1 MIKEG
6 NEMKKKFSLILLS
19 VALVVCSVFAFV
31 IPQGVNT
38 AKAETTNYFKIVDG
52 ASVRTESNEKG
63 EAGIRFIVQVS
74 ADVKEELIGKD
85 FGFVISR
92 EDAFDGQTKFANMEN
107 ASKTFVKI
115 TEDNVDDKFYP
126 FTPKGSTEEFYR
138 TNVVINKGTS
148 DDANKFLKRVYSAVA
163 FYTADAEVL
172 DDGTNYVYSVNRQER
187 SIQQVASALYL
198 DEHETW
204 ENVKAT
210 YAQIGTE
217 NVPILV
223 SQDGDCSYA
232 KFKAMVEADKADG
245 LKFALTENVITENKA
260 SDESA
265 LIKGEFDVYT
275 SAEFY
280 TVEHKVTEVY
290 SANKAVD
297 LTSKVSTVDSSIVTY
312 SVVAP
317 DKTSVTVEDNKF
329 TPTVKGKYTV
339 TATAGVGS
347 TSFTVEVAENDYVD
361 GLILDGTSVTDE
373 AMTTDIML
381 AYQEMQTEELIQ
393 KQEAFKAGTT
403 ISTSF
408 DSSVKYDAASNG
420 SYKLDIKMKEGTTE
434 VTASGWVQMNIRPA
448 FSKEYYQGLLAE
460 GYTQLAIRYMTTSNN
475 LTNGIYYIDS
485 SQTKTDMAIYKD
497 NVAMATKNS
506 YIFWANGA
514 SSDFQKIGNY
524 VWAEMVYDLNRFIS
538 SFGGF
543 MTLNVFTTA
552 STAVDFTMYIDNIYA
567 VKGGVSE
574 TLTAPTTSYVD
585 KGTEFDTEALVAENG
600 ITSATHDG
608 EALALTDG
616 KATLSDYGFYSFKKV
631 ARNAYGY
638 VGANVITNGSVV
650 SYVPSNFAGRHAHSN
665 TANGSYTYDS
675 ALDNSGNV
683 IISAGGAGK
692 VKSSSTTTFAIKPLG
707 DKAYYQALQTAG
719 YAYITYEYTLDITG
733 TCAANIYRTGLTTT
747 DLGHS
752 NNWNYGTNTFRF
764 LAAKNG
770 VQEFDSET
778 KASGNKAFQSCNAA
792 DIGNWNG
799 VKYTISIPIEVFINN
814 FAQEVRILS
823 FWFSGASLETDYSV
837 TFGRICATTE
847 ACVIA

>member
-1 MIKEG
+1 MIKGENG
-6 NEMKKKFSLILLS
+6 MKKKFSLILLS
-19 VALVVCSVFAFV
+19 VALVLCSVFAFV
-31 IPQGVNT
+31 IPQSVNT

-52 ASVRTESNEKG
+52 ASVRTESNEDG

-74 ADVKEELIGKD
+74 ADVKAELIDKD
-85 FGFVISR
+85 FGFIISR

-107 ASKTFVKI
+107 ASKTYVSI
-115 TEDNVDDKFYP
+115 TEDNVDQKFYP
-126 FTPKGSTEEFYR
+126 FTPKGSDEEFYR
-138 TNVVINKGTS
+138 TNVVINKGAN
-148 DDANKFLKRVYSAVA
+148 DDVNKFLKRVYSAVA
-163 FYTADAEVL
+163 FYTEDASVL
-172 DDGTNYVYSVNRQER
+172 DDGTNYTYSENRQER

-204 ENVKAT
+204 ENVKTT

-217 NVPILV
+217 NVPVLV

-232 KFKAMVEADKADG
+232 KFKVMVEANKADDM
-245 LKFALTENVITENKA
+245 KFALTENVITENKA
-260 SDESA
+260 SDESS

-290 SANKAVD
+290 SANKAID
-297 LTSKVSTVDSSIVTY
+297 LTSKVSTADSSSVTY

-329 TPTVKGKYTV
+329 TPTFKGKYTV

-373 AMTTDIML
+373 SMTTDIML
-381 AYQEMQTEELIQ
+381 AYQEMQSEHLIESQ
-393 KQEAFKAGTT
+393 KAFKEGTT
-403 ISTSF
+403 LSTSF
-408 DSSVKYDAASNG
+408 DSNVKYDAASNG

-434 VTASGWVQMNIRPA
+434 VTTSGWVQMNIRPA

-475 LTNGIYYIDS
+475 LTYGIYYIDS

-497 NVAMATKNS
+497 NIAETTKNS

-600 ITSATHDG
+600 IATATHDG

-616 KATLSDYGFYSFKKV
+616 KATLSDYGLYSFKKV

-650 SYVPSNFAGRHAHSN
+650 SYVPSSFSGKQVHNSGGGVYDYVGAKDSN
-665 TANGSYTYDS
+665 GNIVVSSNGSDK
-675 ALDNSGNV
+675 ANA
-683 IISAGGAGK
+683 ISA
-692 VKSSSTTTFAIKPLG
+692 TTYAIQTLG
-707 DKAYYQALQTAG
+707 DKSYYQALKTAG
-719 YAYITYEYTLDITG
+719 YAYITYEYTLAWTG
-733 TCAANIYRTGLTTT
+733 AYGGSAFYRYGLVTIN
-747 DLGHS
+747 GSHS
-752 NNWNYGTNTFRF
+752 NSYG
-764 LAAKNG
+764 NG
-770 VQEFDSET
+770 TTAFPYIVSDGTTVFDTST
-778 KASGNKAFQSCNAA
+778 KASASGHFESVWSPNT
-792 DIGNWNG
+792 WNG
-799 VKYTISIPIEVFINN
+799 KTFTVSIPIETFINN
-814 FAQEVRILS
+814 YASTVRILS
-823 FWFSGASLETDYSV
+823 FFLNAASVEFDYSV